1 MNTKNKPVL
10 RWPLLLGYLGILAM
24 MLACMQTGVGAGSG
38 TGIPSS
44 DTALIH
50 LEDGVVEVKAENGDW
65 TPVSEDSAFDVTAP
79 LESTEP
85 WKVAGMTLQT
95 NESTQIEEGL
105 QVGELVRVQG
115 VIQEDGIWLANSIQ
129 RAQEQVDPIIVLI
142 GKVDSVDPWM
152 VNGITLNVTEDTEIQ
167 GTITPGMF
175 VRVEILLSPDGTWEV
190 LSIAP
195 LGEIEEDLDCGT
207 VVATVISIEGN
218 VIQLAGWPSITLGE
232 DVRIED
238 EAGGEVTLGPNQT
251 ILLVICPSGEGQVV
265 IVQIIVLIID
275 VDDDETPDQ
284 GGEGG
289 EKVLICH
296 KPDKKGGHT
305 LSVSSS
311 AVPAHLAHGDKL
323 GPCP

>member
-1 MNTKNKPVL
+1 MNTKNKSAT
-10 RWPLLLGYLGILAM
+10 RWQLLLGYLGILAM
-24 MLACMQTGVGAGSG
+24 MLACVTVGIGADQG
-38 TGIPSS
+38 TGTPGS
-44 DTALIH
+44 DEVLIH
-50 LEDGVVEVKAENGDW
+50 LEDGVVEVQAENGDW
-65 TPVSEDSAFDVTAP
+65 TPVADDSAFDVTAP

-105 QVGELVRVQG
+105 QVGDLVRVQG
-115 VIQEDGIWLANSIQ
+115 VIQEDGTWLANSIQ

-142 GKVDSVDPWM
+142 GRVDSVDPWV
-152 VNGITLNVTEDTEIQ
+152 VNGIQLNVTADTEIQ

-195 LGEIEEDLDCGT
+195 LGELEEDPDCGT
-207 VVATVISIEGN
+207 VVATVVSIEGN

-232 DVRIED
+232 DIKIQD
-238 EAGGEVTLGPNQT
+238 EAGAEVTLSPNQT

-275 VDDDETPDQ
+275 IDDDETPDQ

-311 AVPAHLAHGDKL
+311 AVPAHLGHGDKM